1 MDQLTTTSSSSLEEK
16 GRKLY
21 KQNPHFRKLSNIMEH
36 PEFRDFYNTYMKDWE
51 NTKVV
56 LMFMKLYEAI
66 ETHSNVKLSPFEK
79 ISIMKNIIDN
89 GETRREICKGIS
101 DWTELKSNVDTNVV
115 TEAVTDAET
124 DAETDADLGFAQEKC
139 IVRKSS

>member
-1 MDQLTTTSSSSLEEK
+1 MDQLTTTNSSSLEEK

-101 DWTELKSNVDTNVV
+101 EWTELKSN
-115 TEAVTDAET
+115 TDSKLINQEKLDFAE
-124 DAETDADLGFAQEKC
+124 EKC
-139 IVRKSS
+139 IVRKPS

>member
-1 MDQLTTTSSSSLEEK
+1 MDQLTTTSSLEEK

-101 DWTELKSNVDTNVV
+101 DWTELKSNLETKVATN
-115 TEAVTDAET
+115 AVTDVE
-124 DAETDADLGFAQEKC
+124 LGFAQEKC